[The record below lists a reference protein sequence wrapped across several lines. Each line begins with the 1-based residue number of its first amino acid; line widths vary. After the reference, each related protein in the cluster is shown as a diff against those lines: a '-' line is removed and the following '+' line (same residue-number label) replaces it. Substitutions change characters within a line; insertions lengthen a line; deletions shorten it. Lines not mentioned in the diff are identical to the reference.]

1 MENEKNMDSII
12 TDSVGKVV
20 LKNVIPAVLALLIA
34 FVEMIAYFCVISNI
48 LC

>member
-20 LKNVIPAVLALLIA
+20 LKNVIPAVLAMLMVLVYNQSI
-34 FVEMIAYFCVISNI
+34 
-48 LC
+48 